1 MKRGIEIETTQTID
15 DVIVK
20 TIKRLNAETPHWQEG
35 YGNEMLSKLQLPRRI
50 PVEPVEG
57 TVHSIN
63 EVYVLTEMGEEGWK
77 IETFVEYEKDF
88 KRERLAEVKREILY
102 EERNIK
108 RELMEQNHSAQVMRI
123 INQHKQTMGSSEENA
138 GEIVDGSPSDAVKVT
153 TRTEERNIGPRIS
166 YRMNSRV
173 VYPTDMR
180 LPKDRNPLIPASIVM
195 PEYFQAASFG
205 ERVLFILTEKNGGL
219 LNTDVEREVH
229 FRRKMISGEGRS
241 YDDLEEN
248 AWKLVKEHH
257 DQFLTRLT
265 RLYGRQTGKESLTV
279 HLD

>member
-1 MKRGIEIETTQTID
+1 VKRGIEIETTQTID

-138 GEIVDGSPSDAVKVT
+138 GEIVDGSPSDA
-153 TRTEERNIGPRIS
+153 
-166 YRMNSRV
+166 
-173 VYPTDMR
+173 D
-180 LPKDRNPLIPASIVM
+180 
-195 PEYFQAASFG
+195 
-205 ERVLFILTEKNGGL
+205 
-219 LNTDVEREVH
+219 
-229 FRRKMISGEGRS
+229 
-241 YDDLEEN
+241 
-248 AWKLVKEHH
+248 
-257 DQFLTRLT
+257 
-265 RLYGRQTGKESLTV
+265 
-279 HLD
+279 